1 MAILQIQT
9 KASRKAAAE
18 KAAARAPTHRKPPRK
33 VVFGVIVGN
42 RRFFPGHLAKDG
54 REEILKALADEG
66 YDAVLLP
73 AKATNYGAIES
84 RDEAKAYADLF
95 RKNRDRIDGLIV
107 TLPNFGDERGVAET
121 IRMAGLNVPVLIRSE
136 EHTSEL

>member
-18 KAAARAPTHRKPPRK
+18 TAAKAAKTAAARRTPPRK
-33 VVFGVIVGN
+33 VVLGVIVGN
-42 RRFFPGHLAKDG
+42 RGFFPGHLAQDG
-54 REEILKALADEG
+54 RGEILKALSDEG
-66 YDAVLLP
+66 YEAVLLP

-95 RKNRDRIDGLIV
+95 RKNRDRIDG
-107 TLPNFGDERGVAET
+107 
-121 IRMAGLNVPVLIRSE
+121 
-136 EHTSEL
+136 